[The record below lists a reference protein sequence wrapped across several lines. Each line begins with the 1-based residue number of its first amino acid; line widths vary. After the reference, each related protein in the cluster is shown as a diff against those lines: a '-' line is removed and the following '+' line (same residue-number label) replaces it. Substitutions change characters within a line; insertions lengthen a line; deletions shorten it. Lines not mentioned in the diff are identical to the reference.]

1 MANIVTITTNPVLDK
16 SADIEQV
23 VPDRKLRCRP
33 PRFEPGGGGINV
45 SRAIQRLGGDS
56 LAIFTAGGPFGE
68 MFKHLLDEEEVS
80 SYPVQISGNT
90 RESFTV
96 FECASN
102 QQFRF
107 IMPGPKLS
115 QGEWESCLSAVTEL
129 KPSPEYVVAS
139 GSLPPGVPE
148 YFYGLLAEAI
158 SGSDTKL
165 IVDTSG
171 AELRA
176 AVKHGVYLLKPNM
189 RELKHLAGEE
199 IKTEEEQ
206 ERVAERLIQEGN
218 AQVVIVSLGAAGALL
233 VADGVSER
241 IRAPTVQIRS
251 KIGAGDSMVAGI
263 VLALSRG
270 RSLSEAAR
278 YGVAAGA
285 AAVSTPGTELCPR
298 EKTDSLF
305 KKISETAERE
315 GAASG

>member
-1 MANIVTITTNPVLDK
+1 MPNIVTITSNPVLDK
-16 SADIEQV
+16 SVYIDQV
-23 VPDRKLRCRP
+23 APDRKLRCRP

-56 LAIFTAGGPFGE
+56 LAVFTAGGPFGE
-68 MFKHLLDEEEVS
+68 MFEHLLDEEEVTS
-80 SYPVQISGNT
+80 HPLQISGNT

-96 FECASN
+96 FERASS

-107 IMPGPKLS
+107 IMPGPELS
-115 QGEWESCLSAVTEL
+115 QAEWESCLSAVTEM
-129 KPSPEYVVAS
+129 SPMPEFIVAS

-148 YFYGLLAEAI
+148 DFYGLLAEAV
-158 SGSDTKL
+158 SGTESKL

-176 AVKHGVYLLKPNM
+176 AVDHGVYLLKPNM
-189 RELKHLAGEE
+189 RELKHLAGDE
-199 IKTEEEQ
+199 IETEEKQ
-206 ERVAERLIQEGN
+206 ERVAEQLIQEGN

-263 VLALSRG
+263 VLDLSRG
-270 RSLSEAAR
+270 RNLSEAAR

-298 EKTDSLF
+298 DLTDSLF
-305 KKISETAERE
+305 KQISGTTERE